1 MNELTNEFIKEY
13 KVLMSFLKTCI
24 RLALVIKS
32 ISCYKSIGE
41 IKQGYDAINILKTI
55 EFYKCVNS

>member
-1 MNELTNEFIKEY
+1 
-13 KVLMSFLKTCI
+13 MSFLKTCI